1 MRYSRSVPDALWWDE
16 EDAAHI
22 RSRSTRYPGATDIEP
37 EWTLEAAADPACVV
51 RDPDPKSRAAY
62 TRLIGYSPGAGFVL
76 TVIVDP
82 EDFSGV
88 TAWRTRGVDLRHYL
102 EGKGTADD

>member
-1 MRYSRSVPDALWWDE
+1 VANALWWDE

-37 EWTLEAAADPACVV
+37 EWTLEAAADPA
-51 RDPDPKSRAAY
+51 R
-62 TRLIGYSPGAGFVL
+62 
-76 TVIVDP
+76 VIIDP

-88 TAWRTRGVDLRHYL
+88 TAWKTRGVDLRRYL
-102 EGKGTADD
+102 EGRGAADD

>member
-1 MRYSRSVPDALWWDE
+1 MRYGWDVSETLWWE
-16 EDAAHI
+16 EDDATHI

-37 EWTLEAAADPACVV
+37 EWTLEAATDPARVL
-51 RDPDPKSRAAY
+51 REPDPKSRASY
-62 TRLIGYSPGAGFVL
+62 TRLIGYSAAAEFVL

-88 TAWRTRGVDLRHYL
+88 TAWKSRGVDLRDYL
-102 EGKGTADD
+102 QGRGTADD

>member
-1 MRYSRSVPDALWWDE
+1 VPNTLWWDE
-16 EDAAHI
+16 EDTVHI

-37 EWTLEAAADPACVV
+37 EWTLEAAADPARVV

-62 TRLIGYSPGAGFVL
+62 TRLIGYSPSAEFVL
-76 TVIVDP
+76 TVIIDP

-88 TAWRTRGVDLRHYL
+88 TAWKTRGIDLRHYL
-102 EGKGTADD
+102 QERGTVDE